1 MKHILKLAGTAATVL
16 LIAALGSLNIPGII
30 LSTLALNAICGALLK
45 HTEVH
50 NSGKVHSEK

>member
-30 LSTLALNAICGALLK
+30 LSTLALNTICGVALK
-45 HTEVH
+45 HTEVQ
-50 NSGKVHSEK
+50 NGKVHFEK

>member
-30 LSTLALNAICGALLK
+30 LSMLALNAICGVALK

-50 NSGKVHSEK
+50 NGKVRTKK

>member
-30 LSTLALNAICGALLK
+30 LSTLALNTICGVALK

-50 NSGKVHSEK
+50 NGKVRTEE

>member
-30 LSTLALNAICGALLK
+30 LGTLALNAICGAALK

-50 NSGKVHSEK
+50 NGKIHPQK

>member
-16 LIAALGSLNIPGII
+16 LIAALGSLNLPGII
-30 LSTLALNAICGALLK
+30 LSTLALNAICGVALK

-50 NSGKVHSEK
+50 NGEVHFEE

>member
-1 MKHILKLAGTAATVL
+1 MKHILKLAATATTVL

-30 LSTLALNAICGALLK
+30 LGTLALNAICGAALN

-50 NSGKVHSEK
+50 NGKIHSQK